1 MEGSSL
7 YLLDGNS
14 GWVLSMQPKVVIGVL
29 FATAISFS
37 LTDHV
42 SDVAKYTPRFG
53 KGTLAQ
59 NLFYCS
65 HLAG

>member
-1 MEGSSL
+1 
-7 YLLDGNS
+7 
-14 GWVLSMQPKVVIGVL
+14 MQPNVVIGGL
-29 FATAISFS
+29 LATAISFC

-42 SDVAKYTPRFG
+42 SDVAKYTPGLG
-53 KGTLAQ
+53 KGTSAQ